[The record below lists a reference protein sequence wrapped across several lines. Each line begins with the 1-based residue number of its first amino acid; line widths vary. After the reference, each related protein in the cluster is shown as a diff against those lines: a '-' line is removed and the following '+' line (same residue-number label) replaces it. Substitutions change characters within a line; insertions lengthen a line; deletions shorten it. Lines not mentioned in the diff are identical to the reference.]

1 MEQPNIEYFE
11 KLSNNNVSFK
21 QKLIDI
27 VKYEFP
33 LELSDYESLIKND
46 QLKEASEIVHK
57 LKHKIGV
64 LGMTNSY
71 VLAET
76 FEHSLRDG
84 GTENQ
89 AEFESVLVTVKVFI
103 DQLWL
108 QRWKSV

>member
-46 QLKEASEIVHK
+46 KLKEASEIVHK

-89 AEFESVLVTVKVFI
+89 AEFESVLRTVKVFI

>member
-1 MEQPNIEYFE
+1 MEQPNLEYFD
-11 KLSNNNVSFK
+11 KLSNNNLSFK

-33 LELSDYESLIKND
+33 LELSVYRDCIVKNS
-46 QLKEASEIVHK
+46 LKEASEAVHK

-64 LGMTNSY
+64 LGMIDSY
-71 VLAET
+71 ELAET

-84 GTENQ
+84 GNEKQ
-89 AEFESVLVTVKVFI
+89 AEFESALETVKAFI

-108 QRWKSV
+108 QRWKDV

>member
-1 MEQPNIEYFE
+1 MPTYEHYLDYID
-11 KLSNNNVSFK
+11 KLCGDDNVFK
-21 QKLIDI
+21 KKMVAIIKKEL
-27 VKYEFP
+27 P
-33 LELSDYESLIKND
+33 LEIDVYHKSMEVRDYRL
-46 QLKEASEIVHK
+46 ASEHVHK

-89 AEFESVLVTVKVFI
+89 AEFESVLETVKVFI
-103 DQLWL
+103 DQL
-108 QRWKSV
+108 

>member
-33 LELSDYESLIKND
+33 LELSDYESFIKNYN
-46 QLKEASEIVHK
+46 LKEASETVHK

-64 LGMTNSY
+64 FGMYSCYNE
-71 VLAET
+71 AET
-76 FEHSLRDG
+76 YEHSLREG
-84 GTENQ
+84 QKEKQ
-89 AEFESVLVTVKVFI
+89 IEFEATIKTLKKFI
-103 DQLWL
+103 DQL
-108 QRWKSV
+108 